1 MNIDWSVKV
10 TDLIMIGVAF
20 LGPIAA
26 VQISE
31 FLRSKADAKNRRV
44 HIFRTLMATR
54 SATLLGTHI
63 EAINLV
69 EVEFTS
75 GTKAK
80 QVVDAWRLYLSHLG
94 DHLYP
99 KDHWGAKREELMV
112 EMLYVMAESLGYSYD
127 KAALKRGYYPSG
139 YESADRENQETRAL
153 WLDILRGNRQLPMK
167 VEVSQPAPTAESKSQ
182 NSASD

>member
-69 EVEFTS
+69 
-75 GTKAK
+75 A
-80 QVVDAWRLYLSHLG
+80 DAHL
-94 DHLYP
+94 
-99 KDHWGAKREELMV
+99 
-112 EMLYVMAESLGYSYD
+112 LGEG
-127 KAALKRGYYPSG
+127 RH
-139 YESADRENQETRAL
+139 E
-153 WLDILRGNRQLPMK
+153 
-167 VEVSQPAPTAESKSQ
+167 VEVSGDLPEGIAVLETKPKKVTVTLVKRNE
-182 NSASD
+182 